1 MTEHTRTEHARHLSR
16 RAAMP
21 ALAAAA
27 AAAPAA
33 AATPAGRFKVV
44 YHLNQPGGEDF
55 AYYRQ
60 MLRNIRNHLSID
72 PPEGID
78 LRVVMHGPGINL
90 LRRAARADQ
99 QIAATVDELKLKGV
113 KFQICRITL
122 QLDNIKLE
130 ELYDADEG
138 DLVQSGVFE
147 VMRLQQRE
155 GFAYLK
161 I

>member
-1 MTEHTRTEHARHLSR
+1 MSNRTRRLSR
-16 RAAMP
+16 RAALP

-27 AAAPAA
+27 ASAPLPAQ
-33 AATPAGRFKVV
+33 ATSAGPYKVV
-44 YHLNQPGGEDF
+44 YHLNQPGGENF

-60 MLRNIRNHLSID
+60 MLRNIRNHLSIN

-90 LRRAARADQ
+90 LRRAAKADP

-113 KFQICRITL
+113 KFQICRLTL
-122 QLDNIKLE
+122 SLDNIKLE

-147 VMRLQQRE
+147 LMRLQQRE

>member
-1 MTEHTRTEHARHLSR
+1 MTDRPRRLSR
-16 RAAMP
+16 RAALP

-27 AAAPAA
+27 GAASAAAHASSPG
-33 AATPAGRFKVV
+33 PFKVV

-60 MLRNIRNHLSID
+60 MLRNIRNHLSIN

-78 LRVVMHGPGINL
+78 LRVVMHGAGVNL

-99 QIAATVDELKLKGV
+99 QIAATIDELKLKGV

-155 GFAYLK
+155 GFAYIK

>member
-1 MTEHTRTEHARHLSR
+1 MPDRSRRLSR
-16 RAAMP
+16 RAALP

-27 AAAPAA
+27 ATAPAA
-33 AATPAGRFKVV
+33 AQASAAGPYKVV

-60 MLRNIRNHLSID
+60 MLRNIRNHLSIN

-78 LRVVMHGPGINL
+78 LRVVMHGAGVNL

-99 QIAATVDELKLKGV
+99 QIAATIDELKLKGV